1 MKYIIFYAALEDN
14 DYIPSYRIA
23 YSKED
28 IPYIIK
34 DAKNAYLAFNF
45 SVFELGKE
53 VMENFV
59 DKNE

>member
-1 MKYIIFYAALEDN
+1 MKYIIFYAASEDN

-34 DAKNAYLAFNF
+34 SAKDKFFACDFM
-45 SVFELGKE
+45 VFELGEDVTKE
-53 VMENFV
+53 FV
-59 DKNE
+59 NKNK